1 MSWPSDR
8 NRRQAG
14 FTLLEMLVVLL
25 LLGVATALVAPRL
38 SLGRA
43 ALDADAR
50 TLAMVLSDAREQAV
64 LTGEPVTLALNLAD
78 PGWGGGNLP
87 ATSSL
92 HVEGDAELMADGV
105 ARIRFLPDGS
115 ASGATIRLT
124 GRGGGERRLRV
135 DWLTGR
141 VHHETD

>member
-1 MSWPSDR
+1 MNWPSDR
-8 NRRQAG
+8 HRRQAG
-14 FTLLEMLVVLL
+14 FTLLEMLLVLL

-50 TLAMVLSDAREQAV
+50 TLAMALADAREEAV
-64 LTGEPVTLALNLAD
+64 LTGQPVTLALNLAN
-78 PGWGGGNLP
+78 PGWNGGNLP
-87 ATSSL
+87 ATSAL
-92 HVEGDAELMADGV
+92 QVEGDGELMADGI

-115 ASGATIRLT
+115 ASGAAIRLT
-124 GRGGGERRLRV
+124 GRGGGERSLRV

-141 VHHETD
+141 VRHETD